1 MVADCWADC
10 AAATAR
16 GNSALG
22 TMLGSKAWVVGISKE
37 RAAPSRKARIKII
50 SRVTWSVA
58 LPMASDRAINA
69 WRDWQIA
76 ATLRRS

>member
-1 MVADCWADC
+1 MVADCWADW

-22 TMLGSKAWVVGISKE
+22 TMLGSRAWVVGISKE
-37 RAAPSRKARIKII
+37 RAAPSRNARMKII

-58 LPMASDRAINA
+58 LPMASDRAIRA
-69 WRDWQIA
+69 CRDWQIA